1 MNSYEIPRNY
11 KGEGRILYIF
21 STKALIYTIIGMLIG
36 LIFYFILNALGLQ
49 FVGIIIDVIFGA
61 IGFSIATFKIPDSKK
76 FEFTRKTGG
85 ANIDEIFLRWVK
97 FKKKKIE
104 YISGKRR
111 KQKMNENQ
119 ISNILSICLM
129 ILVPIALILL
139 LIFIILSVRERTK
152 GKSKNKPVVAT
163 ESKEVAQTKTGR
175 DYSKLSIFSFME
187 FDKIEDNM
195 IVRKNGNK
203 FIMVIE
209 CQGINYDLMSGL
221 EKIV

>member
-97 FKKKKIE
+97 FKKKKNRI
-104 YISGKRR
+104 YIWK
-111 KQKMNENQ
+111 E
-119 ISNILSICLM
+119 
-129 ILVPIALILL
+129 
-139 LIFIILSVRERTK
+139 EETK
-152 GKSKNKPVVAT
+152 D
-163 ESKEVAQTKTGR
+163 E
-175 DYSKLSIFSFME
+175 
-187 FDKIEDNM
+187 
-195 IVRKNGNK
+195 
-203 FIMVIE
+203 
-209 CQGINYDLMSGL
+209 
-221 EKIV
+221 